1 MEYCLYHYPVVTAL
15 VVIVLTIS
23 CATLLIYGVTYIA
36 SLIFCRGSD
45 FVFYLSQQRK
55 LK

>member
-1 MEYCLYHYPVVTAL
+1 MEYCLYHYPVITAL

-23 CATLLIYGVTYIA
+23 SATLLIYGVTHIA
-36 SLIFCRGSD
+36 SFIFCRGWD
-45 FVFYLSQQRK
+45 WVFDLSQQWK